1 MDTNKIEISAEE
13 YKTLCILSE
22 AFKKLLKESDIGVT
36 VIDKD
41 GKIIYLNELTT
52 KKYSHLPN
60 FLIGKSITESFP
72 KSKLL
77 NLLKNPKNAEK
88 YSIESLKNNN
98 KVVINRF
105 PMIEAGNN
113 TIGAFSTTKDV
124 KHYQELELNIRKNL
138 QEKGHLAKYSF
149 DDFITANEQMKHLI
163 NIAKTYSASPFP
175 ILIQGE
181 SGTGKELF
189 AQSIHNAS
197 NRKNGPFVALNC
209 STLTESL
216 LETELF
222 GYSDSS
228 FTGARKGGKIG
239 LFQEAHQG
247 TIFLDE
253 IGEMPLSFQSKL
265 LRVLQEKEVRPV
277 GSGKIIPVDV
287 RVVAATNKNL
297 REEVENGN
305 FRLDLWYRL
314 NVLSVNII
322 PLRERPEDIEAFS
335 KYYIKKFKNIY
346 LSKELDVL
354 IDLMKN
360 YNFPG
365 NIRELENILERFVLT
380 MQSVYSKNLGT
391 TESINNFFE
400 SYTSK
405 FTKINKPLPE
415 KNTSTPEQ
423 KTNKKYSAKE
433 LFEENEKN
441 EIQALL
447 IKYNGSRSLVAKELN
462 ISVSTLRRRM
472 IKYNIHSTYI

>member
-1 MDTNKIEISAEE
+1 MDKNTIEINMEE

-41 GKIIYLNELTT
+41 GKIIYLNELTI
-52 KKYSHLPN
+52 KRYSHLPN

-88 YSIESLKNNN
+88 YSIESQKNNS

-105 PMIEAGNN
+105 PIIEKENN

-124 KHYQELELNIRKNL
+124 KHYQELELNIRKNM
-138 QEKGHLAKYSF
+138 QEKGHAAKYSF
-149 DDFITANEQMKHLI
+149 DDFITKNEKMIHLL
-163 NIAKTYSASPFP
+163 NIAKTYSSSSFP

-181 SGTGKELF
+181 SGTGKELL

-197 NRKNGPFVALNC
+197 SRKNGPFVALNC
-209 STLTESL
+209 STLTESI

-228 FTGARKGGKIG
+228 FTGARKGGKTG

-277 GSGKIIPVDV
+277 GSVKIIPVDV

-335 KYYIKKFKNIY
+335 KYYIKKFKNID
-346 LSKELDVL
+346 LNNELDIL

-380 MQSVYSKNLGT
+380 MQSVYGINSSKA
-391 TESINNFFE
+391 ESINKFFE
-400 SYTSK
+400 DYTNE
-405 FTKINKPLPE
+405 FTKFHSPMPE
-415 KNTSTPEQ
+415 
-423 KTNKKYSAKE
+423 KTNKYIEQTNKKLSAKE
-433 LFEENEKN
+433 QFEENEKN
-441 EIQALL
+441 EIQNLL
-447 IKYNGSRSLVAKELN
+447 IKFNGSRFLVAKELN

>member
-1 MDTNKIEISAEE
+1 MDKNKIEISTEE

-22 AFKKLLKESDIGVT
+22 AFKKLLKESDVGVT

-41 GKIIYLNELTT
+41 GKLIYLNELTI
-52 KKYSHLPN
+52 KKYPNLPN
-60 FLIGKSITESFP
+60 FLIGKGITESFP

-105 PMIEAGNN
+105 PIIDELNN

-163 NIAKTYSASPFP
+163 NIAKTYSSSSFP

-197 NRKNGPFVALNC
+197 ARKNGPFVALNC
-209 STLTESL
+209 STLTESI

-247 TIFLDE
+247 TLFLDE

-277 GSGKIIPVDV
+277 GSSKIIPIDV

-322 PLRERPEDIEAFS
+322 PLRERPEDIAAFS
-335 KYYIKKFKNIY
+335 KYYIKKFKNID
-346 LSKELDVL
+346 LSSELDIL

-380 MQSVYSKNLGT
+380 IQSVYGENFGGP
-391 TESINNFFE
+391 ESIKNFFE
-400 SYTSK
+400 NYTSE
-405 FTKINKPLPE
+405 FTRLNKPLPE
-415 KNTSTPEQ
+415 KNNTHKQETD
-423 KTNKKYSAKE
+423 KKSSARE
-433 LFEENEKN
+433 LFEEHEKM
-441 EIQALL
+441 EIQNLL